1 MTTPS
6 TESTFLHRELVVLV
20 VLSAI
25 VVAGFLLTR
34 AAARANQRLRVRDAA
49 AWYNAGQGQLAAGRT
64 GSAIRSLRR
73 AAAIDRDNRSYR
85 LALAA
90 ALGADR
96 QDEFARQ
103 VLLGIRES
111 TPEDPEVNVQ
121 LARLEARH
129 DDMTGTVRYFQNALY
144 GSWRIDQGD
153 ARRQVRVE
161 LIRYLLARGERGRAI
176 SELLVLEGNL
186 PDDAGLQTE
195 AGQLFLDAGEP
206 GRALERFRRALRLD
220 PRNEAALAGA
230 GEAALQAGDYTSA
243 RRLLGAIKSPSSR
256 LLELRETNDLVL
268 TADPLRPGLS
278 LPQRRERVMSGFT
291 RALQVL
297 DDCSAKQPPNN
308 DALGVLRSEAMALQ
322 PALPLAKLRRT
333 PESIDVAVNLIY
345 RIERQ
350 TVDACGPG
358 SPYDRALLLIGKR
371 HLADPQ

>member
-1 MTTPS
+1 MRTPT
-6 TESTFLHRELVVLV
+6 TESTFVHRELVVLV

-25 VVAGFLLTR
+25 VVSGFLLTR
-34 AAARANQRLRVRDAA
+34 AAARANQRLRLRDAA
-49 AWYNAGQGQLAAGRT
+49 AWYDAGRGQLAAGRT
-64 GSAIRSLRR
+64 ESAIRSLRR
-73 AAAIDRDNRSYR
+73 ATAIDRENRSYR

-96 QDEFARQ
+96 RDEFARQ

-129 DDMTGTVRYFQNALY
+129 DDVIATVRYFQNALY

-161 LIRYLLARGERGRAI
+161 LIRYLLAHGERGRAV

-186 PDDAGLQTE
+186 PDVARLQTE

-206 GRALERFRRALRLD
+206 RRALERFRQALRLD
-220 PRNEAALAGA
+220 PKNEAALADA
-230 GEAALQAGDYTSA
+230 GEAAFQAGDYSSA
-243 RRLLGAIKSPSSR
+243 RRFLGAVKSPSSHV
-256 LLELRETNDLVL
+256 LELREINDLVL

-278 LPQRRERVMSGFT
+278 LPQRRERVISGLR
-291 RALQVL
+291 RALQAL
-297 DDCSAKQPPNN
+297 DDCIVKQPANN
-308 DALGVLRSEAMALQ
+308 HVFEALRSEAVALEPQ
-322 PALPLAKLRRT
+322 LALVKLRRT
-333 PESIDVAVNLIY
+333 PESIDIALNVIY

-350 TVDACGPG
+350 TDDACGPG
-358 SPYDRALLLIGKR
+358 SLYDRALLLIGKR
-371 HLADPQ
+371 HEPDRQ